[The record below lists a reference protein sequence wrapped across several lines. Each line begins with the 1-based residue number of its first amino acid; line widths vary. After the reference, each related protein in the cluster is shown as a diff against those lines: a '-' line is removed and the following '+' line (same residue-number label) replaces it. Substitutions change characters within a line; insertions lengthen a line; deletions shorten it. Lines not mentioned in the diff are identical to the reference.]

1 MDFLNQMK
9 QNVGSIMSAPSSS
22 ASSAAAATSGT
33 SGGMG
38 KMLMYAAVIA
48 LFAVAGYWAYV
59 NYISPML
66 GANSGIKQGSSKVIN
81 DDDGGDGGEQ
91 TSGSVKFEDAPIAEL
106 YLFKTDWCPHCK
118 RAQPIFVS
126 MQKEYEN
133 KLVNG
138 HRILFKVVDCEQEPA
153 VADKFK
159 IEGYPTIK
167 LVKDDQVIEYDAKPD
182 REHLVQFLS
191 TVIQ

>member
-9 QNVGSIMSAPSSS
+9 QNVGGLMGTGTSAS
-22 ASSAAAATSGT
+22 SSAAAADGG
-33 SGGMG
+33 GGMG
-38 KMLMYAAVIA
+38 KMLLYAAVIA

-66 GANSGIKQGSSKVIN
+66 GANSGIKQGSSKV
-81 DDDGGDGGEQ
+81 DDDDENSAGAGA
-91 TSGSVKFEDAPIAEL
+91 TSVKFEDAPVAEL

-118 RAQPIFVS
+118 RAQPIFES
-126 MQKEYEN
+126 MKKEYET

-138 HRILFKVVDCEQEPA
+138 TRILFKVVDCEQEPA
-153 VADKFK
+153 LADKFK

-182 REHLVQFLS
+182 REHLVQFLN

>member
-1 MDFLNQMK
+1 MDLLNQVK
-9 QNVGSIMSAPSSS
+9 QNVGGMVGAD
-22 ASSAAAATSGT
+22 G

-38 KMLMYAAVIA
+38 KMLLYAAVIV
-48 LFAVAGYWAYV
+48 LFAVAGYWAYT

-66 GANSGIKQGSSKVIN
+66 GANSWVKQGSSKVDGSG
-81 DDDGGDGGEQ
+81 DDDEENTATG
-91 TSGSVKFEDAPIAEL
+91 KFEDAPVAEL

-118 RAQPIFVS
+118 RAQPIFES
-126 MQKEYEN
+126 MKKEYEN

-138 HRILFKVVDCEQEPA
+138 NRILFKVVDCEQEPSL
-153 VADKFK
+153 ADKFK

-182 REHLVQFLS
+182 REHLVQFLT
-191 TVIQ
+191 TVLKS